1 MSELLISLKFRL
13 MLDCWTQ
20 AGILGVLAEC
30 GCGARLNTSLY
41 NEELREVRNL
51 ISLGDAESPC
61 GQNTLKQLN

>member
-1 MSELLISLKFRL
+1 
-13 MLDCWTQ
+13 MLGCWTQ

-51 ISLGDAESPC
+51 ISLGDAEFESPC
-61 GQNTLKQLN
+61 GQNTLKQLTDDIGLSSRN

>member
-1 MSELLISLKFRL
+1 MSELLILLKFRL

-20 AGILGVLAEC
+20 AGILGVLDEC

-51 ISLGDAESPC
+51 ISLGDTEFESP
-61 GQNTLKQLN
+61 